1 MAEVK
6 SQASSAREKKLED
19 EVSILR
25 WQVNTLITVCN
36 ELKACIESLTIV
48 VERMD
53 DSRDG
58 KELDELN

>member
-6 SQASSAREKKLED
+6 SQTSSAREKKLED